1 MFTIYILLFT
11 FYKKMIDLSNEIES
25 RYSRF
30 RLISWWDQ
38 SVLKNAKVLV
48 VGCGALGNEIVKNL
62 AMLGVGNIYV
72 VDMDR
77 VEKSN
82 LTRSVLFRKE
92 DEGRP
97 KAETICRH
105 AKEINDEIE
114 IKYFDGNVFALGLGV
129 FREMDIV
136 ICGLDNR
143 EARLFVN
150 QSCWKV
156 NRPWIDGAIE
166 TLNGVARMFIP
177 PEGICYECTMNET
190 DYKLMNKRKSCLML
204 GLDDIQQ
211 GKIPTTPTVS
221 SVIAGIQVQ
230 EAVKYLH
237 KNNTNL
243 LNGKGFVFNGL
254 TNESYI
260 VEYQKKEDCPSH
272 YTFERYENINKN
284 FTDVKISDVSD
295 FGRKL
300 FNGDKFEI
308 EFNNEVVYE
317 LSDDKNNSTEFFANM
332 NLLTQKDIKKGD
344 VLYRINSFHSIGSD
358 SVILNKILN
367 TRLIEMKI
375 PFNDVLTLRKGN
387 KEVQITFNKMEIF
400 K

>member
-1 MFTIYILLFT
+1 
-11 FYKKMIDLSNEIES
+11 MIDLSNDINN

-62 AMLGVGNIYV
+62 AMLGIGNIYAA
-72 VDMDR
+72 DMDK

-92 DEGRP
+92 DEGKS
-97 KAETICRH
+97 KADTVCRR
-105 AKEINDEIE
+105 AKEINGEIS
-114 IKYFDGNVFALGLGV
+114 IKYFDGNVFELGLGI

-150 QSCWKV
+150 QSCWKI
-156 NRPWIDGAIE
+156 NRPWVDGAIE

-177 PEGICYECTMNET
+177 PDGICYECTMNET
-190 DYKLMNKRKSCLML
+190 DYRLMNKRKSCLLL

-221 SVIAGIQVQ
+221 SVIAGLQVQ

-237 KNNTNL
+237 RKNFDL
-243 LNGKGFVFNGL
+243 LSGKGFVFNGM

-260 VEYQKKEDCPSH
+260 VEYQKNENCPSH
-272 YTFERYENINKN
+272 YTFGNIKESGLG
-284 FTDVKISDVSD
+284 FADADLSSVLKI
-295 FGRKL
+295 GREFFKS
-300 FNGDKFEI
+300 DKFEI

-317 LSDDKNNSTEFFANM
+317 LTDDKNCAVEFNANM

-344 VLYRINSFHSIGSD
+344 VLYRINSFHRISSD
-358 SVILNKILN
+358 SELIMKIKNLKLVN
-367 TRLIEMKI
+367 LKI
-375 PFNDVLTLRKGN
+375 PFNDILTLRKGN
-387 KEVQITFNKMEIF
+387 KEVHLAFNNMEIF

>member
-1 MFTIYILLFT
+1 
-11 FYKKMIDLSNEIES
+11 MIDLSNDINS

-38 SVLKNAKVLV
+38 SVLKKSKVLV
-48 VGCGALGNEIVKNL
+48 IGCGALGNEIIKNL
-62 AMLGVGNIYV
+62 AMLGIGNIYA

-92 DEGRP
+92 DEGEP
-97 KAETICRH
+97 KAETACRR
-105 AKEINDEIE
+105 AKEINDEVNV
-114 IKYFDGNVFALGLGV
+114 KYFDGNVFELGLGV
-129 FREMDIV
+129 FREMDII

-156 NRPWIDGAIE
+156 NRPWVDGAIE
-166 TLNGVARMFIP
+166 TLNGVARMFVP
-177 PEGICYECTMNET
+177 PDGICYECTMNET

-230 EAVKYLH
+230 ETVKYLH
-237 KNNTNL
+237 NKEFDL
-243 LNGKGFVFNGL
+243 LDGKGFVFNGL

-260 VEYQKKEDCPSH
+260 VEYQKNENCPSH
-272 YTFERYENINKN
+272 YTFEDYVSTGINFADAKMS
-284 FTDVKISDVSD
+284 DVKGKGIEIFKD
-295 FGRKL
+295 G
-300 FNGDKFEI
+300 NFEI
-308 EFNNEVVYE
+308 DFNNEVVYE
-317 LSDDKNNSTEFFANM
+317 LTDDKNNPVEFFANM
-332 NLLTQKDIKKGD
+332 NLLTQKDIKKGE
-344 VLYRINSFHSIGSD
+344 VLYKINSFHSIGSESD
-358 SVILNKILN
+358 RIKLLANVKLAD
-367 TRLIEMKI
+367 MKI
-375 PFNDVLTLRKGN
+375 PHNDILTLRKGN
-387 KEVQITFNKMEIF
+387 KEVHISFNNMEIF